1 MLTKKEKGD
10 WAEKLAVDY
19 LGQLGFAILATKF
32 RFQRAEIDII
42 ALSDNKIWAIEVKY
56 RSTQDFGNP
65 EEFFSK
71 SQESRLIDA
80 IANYAEQNA
89 HDGEVTIGVIGINPN
104 TNGTFDIRF
113 TELEIDNNFESLTSS

>member
-71 SQESRLIDA
+71 GQESRLIDA
-80 IANYAEQNA
+80 IAHYAEQNA

-104 TNGTFDIRF
+104 TNGTYDIRF
-113 TELEIDNNFESLTSS
+113 TEMEIDNNLESLSSG

>member
-71 SQESRLIDA
+71 GQESRLIDA
-80 IANYAEQNA
+80 IAHYAEQNA

-104 TNGTFDIRF
+104 THGTYDIRF

>member
-71 SQESRLIDA
+71 GQESRLIDA
-80 IANYAEQNA
+80 IAHYAEQNA

-113 TELEIDNNFESLTSS
+113 TELEIDNNFERLTSS